1 MVRVEL
7 RADDFDVLDDLLD
20 VVWVLVW
27 GLGWQPGGSGIFHL
41 IGENFILWS
50 TLMKLGLRWGLRW
63 HSTRS
68 RSGVSRLI
76 TTVLGSLLLLLLGL
90 WLVHFPLQVVHPAL
104 EARLALLVDSHLQQ
118 LFILL

>member
-7 RADDFDVLDDLLD
+7 WADDFDVLDDLLD

-27 GLGWQPGGSGIFHL
+27 GLGWQPGGLGNFHFF
-41 IGENFILWS
+41 GENLILGS
-50 TLMKLGLRWGLRW
+50 TCTKLGLRWGLGW
-63 HSTRS
+63 QSTRS
-68 RSGVSRLI
+68 RSGVPGLI